1 MRCARCGEVI
11 GVYEPIIAL
20 SGGIARETSRAAR
33 LERAPQAD
41 ERCYHRSCI
50 EPREGDPVSLRA

>member
-1 MRCARCGEVI
+1 VI

-33 LERAPQAD
+33 LERAPHAD